1 MYCFDYKNI
10 IRKYILQYKFFEKAY
25 LSSFFAYEILNN
37 KKLNEILK
45 SYDIIIPVP
54 MDKIKKSK
62 RGYNQTQLIT
72 NIISKSSNILSGDE
86 IVQKLK
92 STKTQS
98 TLKKEERENNIK
110 DVYVVKQ
117 NIKNKNIILFDDIYT
132 TGATINEISKKLK
145 EAGARRIFVLILAK
159 D

>member
-1 MYCFDYKNI
+1 M
-10 IRKYILQYKFFEKAY
+10 QYKFFEKAY